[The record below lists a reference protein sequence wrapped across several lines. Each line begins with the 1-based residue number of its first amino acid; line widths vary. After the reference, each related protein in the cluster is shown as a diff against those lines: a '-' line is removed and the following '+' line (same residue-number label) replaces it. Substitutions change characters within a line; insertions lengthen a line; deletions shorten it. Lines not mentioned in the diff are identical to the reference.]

1 MNRKYTVEQYKEIVH
16 NLRTNIES
24 VSITT
29 DIIVGFPGETEE
41 EFNKTYEFLRDIKLS
56 KMHVFKFSPR
66 KGTRAEEMKN
76 QVDGKIKEE
85 RSNKII
91 NLDKDLE
98 KEFMNKFIEKEMP
111 VLYEQ
116 ETKEKGILKDIL
128 QIT

>member
-1 MNRKYTVEQYKEIVH
+1 
-16 NLRTNIES
+16 
-24 VSITT
+24 
-29 DIIVGFPGETEE
+29 
-41 EFNKTYEFLRDIKLS
+41 
-56 KMHVFKFSPR
+56 
-66 KGTRAEEMKN
+66 MKN